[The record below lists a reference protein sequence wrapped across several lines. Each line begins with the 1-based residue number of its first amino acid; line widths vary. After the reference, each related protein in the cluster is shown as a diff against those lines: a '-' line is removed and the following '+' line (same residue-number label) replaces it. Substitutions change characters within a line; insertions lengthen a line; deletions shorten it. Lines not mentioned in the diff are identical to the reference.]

1 MKTKRTPYYDTT
13 VPPERT
19 QAEISKLLYE
29 YGAEAVRWTTT
40 RAGQSQIE
48 FVLKMQTAGTMQQR
62 ITVRVS
68 PPVFAKRDGT
78 QNQAQSMRLL
88 HWWLK
93 SKLEAVY
100 YGLTTVESEF
110 LAEIVGAL
118 PDGSSATIGDLIV
131 PKIRGGAID
140 SGELLRALPAK
151 KETVSQ

>member
-1 MKTKRTPYYDTT
+1 MKPKRTPYYDTV

-19 QAEISKLLYE
+19 QAEIAKLLYE

-48 FVLKMQTAGTMQQR
+48 FVLKMQSTGATQQC

-68 PPVFAKRDGT
+68 PPIFAKRDGSH
-78 QNQAQSMRLL
+78 NQAQSMRLL

-100 YGLTTVESEF
+100 YGLTTAESEF

-118 PDGSSATIGDLIV
+118 PDGSSSTIGDLIV
-131 PKIRGGAID
+131 PKICAGAID
-140 SGELLRALPAK
+140 SGDLLRALPAK
-151 KETVSQ
+151 KTVSE